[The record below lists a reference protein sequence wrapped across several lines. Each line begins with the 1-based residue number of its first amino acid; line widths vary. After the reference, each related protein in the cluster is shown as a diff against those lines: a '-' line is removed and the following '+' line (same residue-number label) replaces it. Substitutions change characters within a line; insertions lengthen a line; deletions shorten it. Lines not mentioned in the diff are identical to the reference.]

1 VTSLNTAVETTR
13 KLSIAQA
20 EAATL
25 RNAICKETASVCEQ
39 TYGKD
44 LRSVILGGSLARDE
58 GTFVRE
64 GGSWKALGD
73 AEFFLIFHQERALPE
88 TSATTSAVE
97 GIEASLRAQGI
108 TTHIQLSA
116 VHPDYL
122 RKLPP
127 HILTYELKTTG
138 KVIWGDTSI
147 LSLIPAFTS
156 ADIPLEDAWRLLANR
171 IVEQL
176 EVAEMLGGG
185 PEAVP
190 PPVHYRAVKLF
201 LDMATSLLV
210 FLRAYQPSYR
220 ERAEALQRL
229 ADRLPQARSLPFPIG
244 GFSERV
250 STCTRF
256 KLQDGTLGNQTDP
269 ASLVLWEEA
278 ATYAHQLWRWELT
291 QLAGCQDTLPDHE
304 TMRMWMKQQSPAKR
318 LRGWAY
324 VLRRCG
330 WYHSWRLW
338 PHWLRKGWQASPR
351 YWVYAA
357 ASELFFQLPKLV
369 HTGQNESRWQS
380 HSNELRSR
388 LPVPGSPSGR
398 PNGWEKL
405 ASQITWNY
413 HQFVEM
419 TRA

>member
-1 VTSLNTAVETTR
+1 VTSLNAAVDTTR

-25 RNAICKETASVCEQ
+25 RNAICKETASVCEH

-64 GGSWKALGD
+64 GDSWKALGD
-73 AEFFLIFHQERALPE
+73 AEFFLIFREERALPE
-88 TSATTSAVE
+88 ASATASAVE
-97 GIEASLRAQGI
+97 NIEASLRAQDI
-108 TTHIQLSA
+108 TAHIQLSA
-116 VHPDYL
+116 VHPKYL

-127 HILTYELKTTG
+127 HILTYELRMTG
-138 KVIWGDTSI
+138 NVIWGDPSI

-176 EVAEMLGGG
+176 EVAEMLGGS

-190 PPVHYRAVKLF
+190 SLLHYRAVKLF

-220 ERAEALQRL
+220 ERAEALAHL
-229 ADRLPQARSLPFPIG
+229 ADRLPQTRRLPFPIG
-244 GFSERV
+244 DFSERV
-250 STCTRF
+250 GACTRF
-256 KLQDGTLGNQTDP
+256 KLQEETLGKDP
-269 ASLVLWEEA
+269 TSLELWEEA
-278 ATYAHQLWRWELT
+278 VTYAHRLWRWELA
-291 QLAGCQDTLPDHE
+291 QLVGCQDELPDHE
-304 TMRMWMKQQSPAKR
+304 AMQRWMKLQPWGKK

-324 VLRRCG
+324 VVRRCG
-330 WYHSWRLW
+330 WHRSWRQW
-338 PHWLRKGWQASPR
+338 PHWFPKGLKASPR

-357 ASELFFQLPKLV
+357 ASELFFRLPTV
-369 HTGQNESRWQS
+369 MHAVQNESRWQS
-380 HSNELRSR
+380 DWNELQSW
-388 LPVPGSPSGR
+388 LPVPGSPSSKLK
-398 PNGWEKL
+398 GWEGL
-405 ASQITWNY
+405 ASQIAWNY
-413 HQFVEM
+413 HEFVEM